1 MGNDNYKQGS
11 DFFMTFAG
19 KNHKKYF
26 GLSNKKSPK
35 YPYSISLILSV
46 LVPSYWEISWNL
58 DRDFLEIRVQQK
70 RLFFSVCRNILVSIH
85 LEFSFSLVTHKY
97 IFCLLLFPWMFDKRR
112 CNSCGVIT
120 INCGSRLNGCNIK
133 TQKSAGDLDI
143 LFRSKVHQPQVM
155 SLLRYWASA
164 FPSVR

>member
-46 LVPSYWEISWNL
+46 LVPSY
-58 DRDFLEIRVQQK
+58 
-70 RLFFSVCRNILVSIH
+70 
-85 LEFSFSLVTHKY
+85 
-97 IFCLLLFPWMFDKRR
+97 
-112 CNSCGVIT
+112 
-120 INCGSRLNGCNIK
+120 
-133 TQKSAGDLDI
+133 
-143 LFRSKVHQPQVM
+143 
-155 SLLRYWASA
+155 
-164 FPSVR
+164 